1 MALMNAI
8 ITNQKAGFDY
18 DLVDKYEAGLE
29 LLGFEVKTFKAGQAS
44 IVGSRVVIRGG
55 EAYLLGA
62 TIFPYQTNNTP
73 VDYDKNREIKLLLTK
88 KELRYLA
95 EKANERGLTIVPISI
110 YNKNG
115 KLKVTIAVAKG
126 RKKYDK
132 REVLKKRDTKR
143 QIDRTLKSQF

>member
-1 MALMNAI
+1 L
-8 ITNQKAGFDY
+8 GFIY

-29 LLGFEVKTFKAGQAS
+29 LLGFEVKAFKAGQAS

-73 VDYDKNREIKLLLTK
+73 AGYDKNREIKLLLTK

-95 EKANERGLTIVPISI
+95 EKADERGLTIVPISI

>member
-1 MALMNAI
+1 MTAI
-8 ITNQKAGFDY
+8 ITNQKTGFNY
-18 DLVDKYEAGLE
+18 DFVDKYEAGLE
-29 LLGFEVKTFKAGQAS
+29 LLGFEVKALKAGQAS
-44 IVGSRVVIRGG
+44 IVGSRIILRHN
-55 EAYLLGA
+55 EAFLIGA
-62 TIFPYQTNNTP
+62 SIFPYQTNNTP
-73 VDYDKNREIKLLLTK
+73 PDYDKNREIKLLLTK
-88 KELRYLA
+88 KELGELA
-95 EKANERGLTIVPISI
+95 GVSTTKGLTIVPISI